1 MSTVYGNYPM
11 NPTELWVMGFVEETR
26 TYEFLF
32 HAKIGDIKYY
42 EKIAW
47 NPTDFE
53 RAVKQKCRAIR
64 KETGIKYSFS
74 FYDHR
79 QMQRA
84 IDSGRYEKMKDFPKA
99 HYESTL
105 TKNGFKRGF

>member
-1 MSTVYGNYPM
+1 MFGNYPS
-11 NPTELWVMGFVEETR
+11 NPTELWVMGFVNKTK

-32 HAKIGDIKYY
+32 HTRIGDIKYY
-42 EKIAW
+42 EKTAW

-53 RAVKQKCRAIR
+53 RAVKKKCRNIR
-64 KETGIKYSFS
+64 KETEINYSFS

-84 IDSGRYEKMKDFPKA
+84 IDRERYKRIKNFPKE

-105 TKNGFKRGF
+105 TKNQLRRGF